1 MNSHTNVTDYRI
13 SGKTSI
19 KELEYHAIMGEVSYT
34 IRKMTREDVP
44 GTLDVCLD
52 TGLQEGTHC
61 LYTWLEVDK
70 DAVNIAVKDT
80 GEIIGACSAV
90 IHHEDM
96 AFLGMY
102 GVRKAYQGLGIGM
115 KLWNACVEH
124 IGTRNGILNA
134 VPDKTDRYRTKG
146 GFPILETS
154 WASIMNE
161 TCNPVN
167 HEVLSDE
174 PPEGIDI
181 LPFQESHLPAMFEY
195 DLALMGYE
203 REKAL
208 ELNCKEQD
216 SRTFVA
222 FNNRCVVGFGTI
234 KMRCDNALG
243 QVGPLYA
250 DDPRVAEVIL
260 KRLIVSLPKAEGFAM
275 MTVNSNLA
283 AKKLIDRLGC
293 PVLMECPRLYSK
305 ARFNVDLD
313 KVFAHFDLNFTPF

>member
-1 MNSHTNVTDYRI
+1 MPENILLVCFKQNSKHSRVGV
-13 SGKTSI
+13 SF
-19 KELEYHAIMGEVSYT
+19 EAIMGEVSYI

-44 GTLDVCLD
+44 ETLDVWKD

-102 GVRKAYQGLGIGM
+102 AVRKAYQGSGIGM

-124 IGTRNGILNA
+124 IGPRNGILNA
-134 VPDKTDRYRTKG
+134 VPDKTDKYRTKG
-146 GFPILETS
+146 GFPILEAS
-154 WASIMNE
+154 WSATVNE
-161 TCNPVN
+161 TYDPVN
-167 HEVLSDE
+167 HEVLSDD

-181 LPFQESHLPAMFEY
+181 VPFQESHLPAMFEY
-195 DLALMGYE
+195 DLALMGYK

-222 FNNRCVVGFGTI
+222 LDGDNKCVGFGTI
-234 KMRCDNALG
+234 KISCNALG

-250 DDPRVAEVIL
+250 DDPKVAEVIL
-260 KRLIVSLPKAEGFAM
+260 KRLIVSLPKAKGFAM
-275 MTVNSNLA
+275 MTVSNNLA

-293 PVLMECPRLYSK
+293 PVLEECPRLYSK

>member
-1 MNSHTNVTDYRI
+1 
-13 SGKTSI
+13 
-19 KELEYHAIMGEVSYT
+19 MGEVSYT

-44 GTLDVCLD
+44 GTLHVWKD
-52 TGLQEGTHC
+52 TGLQEGTNC
-61 LYTWLEVDK
+61 PYNWLEVDK

-80 GEIIGACSAV
+80 GEIIGVCSAV

-102 GVRKAYQGLGIGM
+102 AVRKAYQGLGIGM

-134 VPDKTDRYRTKG
+134 VPDKTDKYRTKG

-154 WASIMNE
+154 WSVAVNVIY
-161 TCNPVN
+161 NPVN

-181 LPFQESHLPAMFEY
+181 VPFQESHLPAMFEY
-195 DLALMGYE
+195 DLALMGYK

-208 ELNCKEQD
+208 ELNCKKLD

-222 FNNRCVVGFGTI
+222 LDGENMSVGFGTI
-234 KMRCDNALG
+234 KMSCNKALG

-250 DDPRVAEVIL
+250 DDPKVAEVIL
-260 KRLIVSLPKAEGFAM
+260 KRLIVSLPKAKGFAM

-283 AKKLIDRLGC
+283 AQKFIDRLRC
-293 PVLMECPRLYSK
+293 PVLDLCPRLYSK